1 MAHIEFLKSLFDP
14 RGKAVADIGAG
25 DGVYSRQLEQE
36 GAVVTALEVDP
47 DKIAKAKASLPASI
61 TIRLGRAEALPLQN
75 ETQDLA
81 CMFFSLHHVP
91 IDVQPAAFDE
101 ICRVIKPGGRLHVV
115 EPYPHGSMFDIVRL
129 VEDETFVR
137 TNSHK
142 VLDQLGSDDRFDL
155 VDSKDYV
162 LTREFPSFD
171 FFVGKIVR
179 SDPDRMAAFGQVA
192 AQMERT
198 YDRVI
203 EEVDGAR
210 VLHQPCAAYHFT
222 VNG

>member
-1 MAHIEFLKSLFDP
+1 MAHIEFLKSLFDL
-14 RGKAVADIGAG
+14 RGKAVADVGAG

-36 GAVVTALEVDP
+36 GARVTALEVDP
-47 DKIAKAKASLPASI
+47 AKIARAKANLPAGI
-61 TIRLGRAEALPLQN
+61 TVKLGRAEALPL
-75 ETQDLA
+75 EDATQDLA

-91 IDVQPAAFDE
+91 IEVQPAAFDE
-101 ICRVIKPGGRLHVV
+101 ICRVIKPGGRLHIV
-115 EPYPHGSMFDIVRL
+115 EPYPDGSMFDVVRL

-142 VLDQLGSDDRFDL
+142 LLGQLGNDDRFDL
-155 VDSKDYV
+155 VANKDYV

-171 FFVGKIVR
+171 FFVGKIVHP
-179 SDPDRMAAFGQVA
+179 DPDRMAAFGRVA
-192 AQMERT
+192 DEMERT

-203 EEVDGAR
+203 EAADGAR

-222 VNG
+222 VRG